1 MELSGAKSGNSC
13 WKGWVGPGEVGGG
26 WICVISVLSQG
37 QRGNSLDR
45 RSQGGHPLSG
55 AVGEEIRPLM
65 NRKPS
70 DHPLLPPSQY
80 PPAPLPAQQR
90 YLPQHHFNQVPG
102 KDKVGTGSGG
112 GPALPPGFSSLVP
125 TATHCVKNPTVPET
139 TETNKCWGPVV
150 APGPSV
156 RGGMSRS
163 NPGPIWSH

>member
-1 MELSGAKSGNSC
+1 LEPSGAKSGNSC

-55 AVGEEIRPLM
+55 AVGEEIRPSM

-90 YLPQHHFNQVPG
+90 YMPQHHFNQVPG
-102 KDKVGTGSGG
+102 KDKMGTGSEEDLLS
-112 GPALPPGFSSLVP
+112 PQASAALSPLPLIV
-125 TATHCVKNPTVPET
+125 
-139 TETNKCWGPVV
+139 
-150 APGPSV
+150 
-156 RGGMSRS
+156 
-163 NPGPIWSH
+163 